1 VLDEQKPTIF
11 VVDDEPLI
19 ARTLATIL
27 FGFGYTAT
35 AFTNPL
41 DALYAAESACPD
53 FLLSDV
59 FMPHLNGIDLR
70 ITFCERCPKCKV
82 LLISGQIETSDLLES
97 AREAGHNFT
106 IVAKPI
112 HPTELLAA
120 IKALSPR
127 GEQY

>member
-1 VLDEQKPTIF
+1 VFDEQKPTIF
-11 VVDDEPLI
+11 VVDDESLI

-27 FGFGYTAT
+27 SGFGYTAT

-41 DALYAAESACPD
+41 DALHAAGSECPD

-82 LLISGQIETSDLLES
+82 LLISGQTETTDLLES

-106 IVAKPI
+106 VLAKPV
-112 HPTELLAA
+112 HPTELLVA
-120 IKALSPR
+120 IEALSSSD
-127 GEQY
+127 EQY

>member
-1 VLDEQKPTIF
+1 VFDEQKPTIF

-41 DALYAAESACPD
+41 DALKSAESECSD

-59 FMPHLNGIDLR
+59 IMPYVNGMDLR
-70 ITFCERCPKCKV
+70 IAFCEKCPKCRV
-82 LLISGQIETSDLLES
+82 LLISGQAETSDLLES
-97 AREAGHNFT
+97 AREAGRNFT
-106 IVAKPI
+106 VLAKPV

-120 IKALSPR
+120 IKA
-127 GEQY
+127 